1 MMLVALSQ
9 SPLCQRG
16 SQLQVELP
24 GRWHLLLRKPC
35 RELAGGARVLSPCA
49 GRFSHCCGPAHVEQ
63 SPFVRVSFASA
74 THAELREGMAR
85 LGATLRGAQGGGA
98 AGQNGHVNLEAGKA
112 SALAGVAAAAP
123 PAVGAVAKL
132 PARDASGQNG
142 QVSPAAG
149 KALGLLREG
158 LQGMNGHAGGPE
170 AIDGAQNAEEGLGKQ
185 ARAAQEGMQGLR
197 VSQDAGPDAGRAEPM
212 QDAAAK
218 VELASGSPEVT
229 ADALASRPAKTLK
242 P

>member
-1 MMLVALSQ
+1 
-9 SPLCQRG
+9 
-16 SQLQVELP
+16 
-24 GRWHLLLRKPC
+24 
-35 RELAGGARVLSPCA
+35 VLIPCA

-85 LGATLRGAQGGGA
+85 LGATLRAAQGGGA
-98 AGQNGHVNLEAGKA
+98 ALQNRHVNPEAGKA
-112 SALAGVAAAAP
+112 SALAGVAAAA
-123 PAVGAVAKL
+123 GAAAKL
-132 PARDASGQNG
+132 PARDASRQNG

-149 KALGLLREG
+149 KALGVLCEG
-158 LQGMNGHAGGPE
+158 LDRARGMNGHAGVPE
-170 AIDGAQNAEEGLGKQ
+170 AANGAQNTSEGLGKQ
-185 ARAAQEGMQGLR
+185 TRAAQEGMQGLQ
-197 VSQDAGPDAGRAEPM
+197 VSQDAGLGAGRVEPM
-212 QDAAAK
+212 QEAAAK

>member
-1 MMLVALSQ
+1 MSPCAREAARQLELS
-9 SPLCQRG
+9 
-16 SQLQVELP
+16 

-35 RELAGGARVLSPCA
+35 MELAGGARVLSPCA

-63 SPFVRVSFASA
+63 SPFVRISFASA

-85 LGATLRGAQGGGA
+85 LGATLRAAQGRGA
-98 AGQNGHVNLEAGKA
+98 AGQNGHVNLEFGKA
-112 SALAGVAAAAP
+112 SALAGVAAAAGV
-123 PAVGAVAKL
+123 AAKL
-132 PARDASGQNG
+132 PARDASRQNG

-149 KALGLLREG
+149 KALGVLCEG
-158 LQGMNGHAGGPE
+158 LQGMNGHAGLPE
-170 AIDGAQNAEEGLGKQ
+170 AANGAQSASEGLGKQ
-185 ARAAQEGMQGLR
+185 TRAAQEGMQGLQ
-197 VSQDAGPDAGRAEPM
+197 VSKDAGLGRVEPM

-218 VELASGSPEVT
+218 VELALGGSEVT